1 MDLCLDGFDVLG
13 LDSLGPSRGWSMKR
27 GHRKRLDAASCRNPK
42 KMGKA
47 SEEVGLGRSAAKRSV
62 NSGSRNAWRD
72 PDYLGKYGC
81 DYHPQTRRNNLRRW
95 MREAV
100 YESEELESEWE
111 EDYAILSLE
120 HVGSLEAKWEDLEVA
135 SVCSSTTAGFGT
147 ASTASD
153 FGWEFLQPIT
163 PSCPSAPK
171 IDISP
176 WQAAMRRAERGAK
189 EYVAEVV
196 NLPEGKKSAE
206 KKEASQRHL
215 SQKAAL
221 SNEVKFLDDL
231 GRLHR
236 ARVGYDDASLKD
248 TAPSFEKLRW
258 GFLKDFGDSICS
270 GLSSCYN
277 GVWDLRPAP
286 IDKDVQRMFMDAQRT
301 SKKSDALQPALHGT
315 NQSNLGS
322 IYSRG
327 LLIPGNHNGL
337 RVVNGSAY
345 GLGIY
350 TAYVQNASMSM
361 NYSRGPLRP
370 VLVCGVIDE
379 KSGATQPMGRSGDVY
394 YTSHARIFYKEE
406 LVAPLFEATFSGNH
420 ATAGAVLRPPV
431 RSPSRRSALLRA
443 RALELAEDR
452 TKTKKG
458 LKGPRTRLKPRPAA
472 STKVLSSAQAFLA
485 RRAVRRRQP

>member
-153 FGWEFLQPIT
+153 FGWEFLEPIT

-189 EYVAEVV
+189 EYAQQSGRAESTGIEESQRRRRCKRAPVVEKTEMQKLADELKFKYQV
-196 NLPEGKKSAE
+196 NL
-206 KKEASQRHL
+206 HY
-215 SQKAAL
+215 
-221 SNEVKFLDDL
+221 DL
-231 GRLHR
+231 
-236 ARVGYDDASLKD
+236 
-248 TAPSFEKLRW
+248 PSTGPTTPFEKLRW
-258 GFLKDFGDSICS
+258 KFLKDHSNAFCASLSVQYLSC
-270 GLSSCYN
+270 GLQ
-277 GVWDLRPAP
+277 WHLKPAP
-286 IDKDVQRMFMDAQRT
+286 VAQEVEDRFL
-301 SKKSDALQPALHGT
+301 SACDRAAEGELQPALHGT
-315 NQSNLGS
+315 HESKLSS

-327 LLIPGNHNGL
+327 LLIPGEGGNG
-337 RVVNGSAY
+337 VKIVNGSVH
-345 GLGIY
+345 GVGIY
-350 TAYVQNASMSM
+350 TAYVKDAGLSWS
-361 NYSRGPLRP
+361 YSRGESRP
-370 VLVCGVIDE
+370 VLVCGVLDPSTRKTSPE
-379 KSGATQPMGRSGDVY
+379 KSSSLVT
-394 YTSHARIFYKEE
+394 YTHSARIFFKDD
-406 LVAPLFEATFSGNH
+406 LVSPLFEASLGSIPASASTGS
-420 ATAGAVLRPPV
+420 TVPRPAIVAPPRRILPPDPV
-431 RSPSRRSALLRA
+431 KP
-443 RALELAEDR
+443 
-452 TKTKKG
+452 KG
-458 LKGPRTRLKPRPAA
+458 PGPRTRLRRTVTISRCP
-472 STKVLSSAQAFLA
+472 QAFLA
-485 RRAVRRRQP
+485 RRAARKRQT